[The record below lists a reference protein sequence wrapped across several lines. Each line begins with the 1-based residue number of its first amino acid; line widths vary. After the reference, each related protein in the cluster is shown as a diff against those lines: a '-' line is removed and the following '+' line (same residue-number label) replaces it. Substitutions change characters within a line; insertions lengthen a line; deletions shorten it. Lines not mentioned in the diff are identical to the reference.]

1 MNWKQPRKRNFIL
14 RYYLSFS
21 YCYATNAFNMKCIK
35 TILLI
40 NGTERRPRMCLDTN
54 TFIELKICFRQYHI
68 AYWFIPR
75 FIAVF
80 HFSSCVAGECEYM
93 NAKYFWRVYFTWY
106 TALVVSALQVPHIGL
121 IEFLFAQSINSYQV
135 CDSYKKWYILCD
147 INSNF
152 EIANWPSQKCQ
163 IGWNKC
169 KKRDHWNTYYFLLS
183 YMNTL
188 TTVVNFYVIVKVISY
203 FEGKV

>member
-1 MNWKQPRKRNFIL
+1 MLPIIQL
-14 RYYLSFS
+14 LL
-21 YCYATNAFNMKCIK
+21 CHTNAFNMKCIK

-40 NGTERRPRMCLDTN
+40 NGTERRPRICLDTN

-121 IEFLFAQSINSYQV
+121 IEFLFAQSINSYPV

-147 INSNF
+147 ITLSF
-152 EIANWPSQKCQ
+152 EIANL
-163 IGWNKC
+163 N
-169 KKRDHWNTYYFLLS
+169 H
-183 YMNTL
+183 TL
-188 TTVVNFYVIVKVISY
+188 TTVVYLYVIWKVISY
-203 FEGKV
+203 FESKV